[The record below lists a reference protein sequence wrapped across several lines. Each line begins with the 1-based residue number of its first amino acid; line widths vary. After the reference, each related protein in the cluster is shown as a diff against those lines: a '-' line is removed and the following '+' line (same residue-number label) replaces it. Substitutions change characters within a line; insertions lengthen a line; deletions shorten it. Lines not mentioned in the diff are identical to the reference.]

1 MVPFE
6 EEGGRRRIGHARRAS
21 VGGIVLNARYV
32 VLVTAIVGVAIT
44 LVLHAVPGLEPAYQN
59 RALHVAKE
67 TAAALVLLLVAALL
81 YGRFRRS
88 GRLLEL
94 LALAGGVVLAR
105 KNLVFSV
112 LTAILIETSGG
123 LTTWRMTGAGMLG
136 AALLAAA
143 ALAPERLV
151 PDRRRGVLLV
161 TGAALAGLA
170 ALMAIA

>member
-94 LALAGGVVLAR
+94 LALAGGVVLAGQ
-105 KNLVFSV
+105 KPGFSGLPAV
-112 LTAILIETSGG
+112 PLQTPRGG
-123 LTTWRMTGAGMLG
+123 
-136 AALLAAA
+136 
-143 ALAPERLV
+143 
-151 PDRRRGVLLV
+151 
-161 TGAALAGLA
+161 
-170 ALMAIA
+170 